1 MANPTSSLQDK
12 VILVTGAAKRI
23 GRGMA
28 LRLAREGA
36 RVAITYRSNKGAAE
50 ETVTH
55 IDGAG
60 GHGFAVPMDLT
71 EPSGIDN
78 AVAQI
83 VKHWGHIDVLIGND
97 PAHQHEN
104 VIHLVLFE

>member
-1 MANPTSSLQDK
+1 MAGVVRNPDVADPVDSRVRPGVKHRVIKDAICLLYTSASS
-12 VILVTGAAKRI
+12 GI
-23 GRGMA
+23 GRA
-28 LRLAREGA
+28 IAVAFAREGA

-78 AVAQI
+78 ACLLYTSRCV
-83 VKHWGHIDVLIGND
+83 
-97 PAHQHEN
+97 
-104 VIHLVLFE
+104 